1 MKNVYGVLFVLLI
14 INTNLQAQNSITQTI
29 RGRIID
35 QETETP
41 LIGALVMV
49 ENLDKGGSTDA
60 MGEFIIENVP
70 IGRQSI
76 TVTYLGYENQ
86 TISNLNLISGKET
99 VLTIN
104 MVEKAFESGEVV
116 VIASEQGKAEALNE
130 MATVSTRQF
139 RTEETQRYAG
149 GRGDVS
155 RMAMNFAGVSGAND
169 SRNDIVIRGNSP
181 LGLLWRIEGIDVPNP
196 NHFGGFGSTG
206 GPVSMLNNNV
216 LANSDF
222 STGAFNAEYGN
233 ANSGVFDLK
242 LRNGNNKKYEFV
254 GQMGFNG
261 IELGAEGPINKENN
275 SSFLANYRYSTLSLF
290 DLIGINFGYVG
301 IPKYQDLSFKVNM
314 PKSALGNISIFG
326 VGGISSIDMLASE
339 REEGELNLNGNQDLK
354 NGTSMG
360 VVGLTHRYVIDEK
373 SFTKLTLS
381 GTVKEENTRIHAVDS
396 LGEKTHINYNSN
408 FTQQRYSAKLIYQ
421 NKINRRLTFKT
432 GVTGNYLYSTL
443 VDSFRR
449 DDAAYQTIRDTEG
462 GAFLLQGFA
471 QTKYKLTPKWTM
483 VSGLYGQVLELNNS
497 TSLEPRL
504 AFQYQMNGKQ
514 RLSIAYGRHAQM
526 QPFPVYF
533 NQTLTNTGDY
543 VETNKDLDFTN
554 SNHFVLGYDYSI
566 NENWRLKGETY
577 YQSISN
583 APIEQT
589 VNSFSMLNYGSDFG
603 NTGIDSLVNGGVGR
617 NYGLE
622 LTIEKFFSDH
632 YYLLLTTSLFDSKY
646 AGSDDVWRNTAFNT
660 NYMVNALIGM
670 EFPIGKNNFL
680 TVDLKA
686 AVAGGRRYTPLNEAA
701 SLAAGE
707 AVYYE
712 DRAFEEQFRTYFK
725 PDIQL
730 SFRNNMKKYSQ
741 IWSISIE
748 NFANRENV
756 FRQVYNA
763 STNQIDTEYQLGLF
777 PVFLYKIEF

>member
-49 ENLDKGGSTDA
+49 ENLDKGGSTNA

-70 IGRQSI
+70 IGRQSL
-76 TVTYLGYENQ
+76 TVTYLGYEDQ

-242 LRNGNNKKYEFV
+242 LRNGNNKKYEFL

-275 SSFLANYRYSTLSLF
+275 SSFLANYRYSTLALF
-290 DLIGINFGYVG
+290 DLIGISFGYVG
-301 IPKYQDLSFKVNM
+301 IPQYQDLSFKINM

-326 VGGISSIDMLASE
+326 VGGISSIDMLAKD
-339 REEGELNLNGNQDLK
+339 REEGELNLNGNQDLT
-354 NGTSMG
+354 NGTNMG
-360 VVGLTHRYVIDEK
+360 VIGLTHRYVIDKK

-381 GTVKEENTRIHAVDS
+381 GTVKEEKTIIHATDS
-396 LGEKTHINYNSN
+396 LGEKTHI
-408 FTQQRYSAKLIYQ
+408 
-421 NKINRRLTFKT
+421 
-432 GVTGNYLYSTL
+432 
-443 VDSFRR
+443 
-449 DDAAYQTIRDTEG
+449 
-462 GAFLLQGFA
+462 
-471 QTKYKLTPKWTM
+471 
-483 VSGLYGQVLELNNS
+483 EL
-497 TSLEPRL
+497 
-504 AFQYQMNGKQ
+504 
-514 RLSIAYGRHAQM
+514 
-526 QPFPVYF
+526 
-533 NQTLTNTGDY
+533 
-543 VETNKDLDFTN
+543 
-554 SNHFVLGYDYSI
+554 
-566 NENWRLKGETY
+566 
-577 YQSISN
+577 
-583 APIEQT
+583 
-589 VNSFSMLNYGSDFG
+589 
-603 NTGIDSLVNGGVGR
+603 
-617 NYGLE
+617 
-622 LTIEKFFSDH
+622 
-632 YYLLLTTSLFDSKY
+632 
-646 AGSDDVWRNTAFNT
+646 
-660 NYMVNALIGM
+660 
-670 EFPIGKNNFL
+670 
-680 TVDLKA
+680 
-686 AVAGGRRYTPLNEAA
+686 
-701 SLAAGE
+701 
-707 AVYYE
+707 
-712 DRAFEEQFRTYFK
+712 
-725 PDIQL
+725 
-730 SFRNNMKKYSQ
+730 
-741 IWSISIE
+741 
-748 NFANRENV
+748 
-756 FRQVYNA
+756 
-763 STNQIDTEYQLGLF
+763 
-777 PVFLYKIEF
+777 